1 MRHFYEEAKKNEN
14 QIQRIIGRPMDNLE
28 KREEGELWREQRIQ
42 DLEKELEESMRRE
55 QEIHE

>member
-1 MRHFYEEAKKNEN
+1 
-14 QIQRIIGRPMDNLE
+14 MDNLE